1 MLSWYWLILLWIARA
16 ILLVVLAY
24 AVYKTM
30 PLYRRLFHQQ
40 PISGLIL
47 TLLIAA
53 LIGVPARN
61 LGLADQ
67 FRGEVSWTQI
77 VMSSIAVADWLLLF
91 LWGYPWLSLLMAL
104 LFGLVGWEFGLGDL
118 FWHLDGRTQFLAGLS
133 LAGLCL
139 FLFLVSFY
147 WDKNKVYIHRLT
159 RWALFEHGRS
169 SLRWPAE
176 RSSEEASS
184 SSETSDLDPASSLRR
199 YLNAMFLVPV
209 LLLLTRVAWVVP
221 GANTSA
227 NSWRDWRL
235 VAGLVTLLALANLVL
250 WIHELVRNQ
259 SWFINFTSQLTI
271 PSRLRLL
278 ADEFHVP
285 DDQSHDPSLAD
296 AALGRWALVFVIL
309 LPLVFI
315 GLFPKPNQV
324 GVHNPSGVTICVLL
338 ALISVFGLA
347 IKRMKLTEAV
357 LAVTVLLWFGITNG
371 NPNKLS
377 DIAFE
382 IMRLLYLLLL
392 FYFLYKA
399 LPLYKRWFN
408 RQPVYGIILA
418 FLMAVLFGVVGQN
431 FGISDLFWHEIPA
444 TQFLAGV
451 SLAGLWLLMFSLT
464 CLHEDDM
471 TVRNSLARWM
481 LLKHG
486 PSAGFWPPELEPHG
500 GPEPSALA
508 SSRLFLNAMFL
519 PLILLSLSRFMQ
531 ALSTSNP
538 QALSTSNPAVGGV
551 TNRNEMLV
559 AGLLV
564 VLALV
569 NLGFWGA
576 ERIANRRWFIGL
588 SQPLT
593 IPPAWRR
600 VAIVFHLILPV
611 VLIGLLARANLIW
624 NQITA
629 AMAICSL
636 LAVIA
641 IASFATYRNEL
652 AKLGLAIVVI
662 VWMAFTNSD
671 PYKMRFPGLD
681 RYYHADKRVKPTSRI
696 GSVNDER
703 ATQQQQDELDQKLAR
718 KMREIAD
725 LDAVATTRPRDD
737 QAFNALG
744 RAYYEAALLKE
755 KLEAST
761 PNVPPLESGF
771 FRKAIEA
778 LMRLIPALA
787 AGTTNFKE
795 AKSLEASPAKVSDP
809 RTTNARPL
817 TSNGLLH
824 KAIDA
829 FANSIRILPNEAF
842 PYAGRAAAREEQLKK
857 MVRVVMPSIVGESA
871 DVGGVDPSLGT
882 GNQQD
887 GLPAKID
894 CDTIAIREKLIRD
907 DYLMA
912 KELDPDDPSVCL
924 HCLNYF
930 YNIKDLSN
938 VISINIKS
946 LKDDV
951 DFPNYFQKQVW
962 ARITKGDIDGAIAEL
977 EKEVPPEPNRSWWKY
992 QWKYYWLGQLLVW
1005 RATLDKRSDRKADLD
1020 KALENFSK
1028 YRSVG
1033 PGQDQKVDGWPY
1045 YARASTRL
1053 GLGDPKGAIE
1063 DVEEAG
1069 KVGKSKQ
1076 LEPYLHDVR
1085 GRALVMQGKTK
1096 EAEALYNGPRAGG
1109 AAPEPVKS
1117 SRSLFAL
1124 SSALARR
1131 DDLGG
1136 ALDYLDKA
1144 IGADERN
1151 FRALAVRGVLLSRT
1165 GDLDGAMQDLQH
1177 AIDLGNWGEDSKPR
1191 SYARRLLGRV
1201 LIMKGKGKKD
1211 VSINLYVRP
1220 SEKEPEQPYI
1230 WRSHDLIEAGKVDE
1244 AIEDLVDAIKHARYY
1259 KQQALACVT
1268 LGDLRTVKNSLDHAL
1283 NAYAMGRLL
1292 DPASPKP
1299 HVRRGLIRA
1308 YDGDL
1313 DGGLKDLGK
1322 AYDLEP
1328 WDSNVLSHF
1337 GAVHA
1342 LNGDFD
1348 EANRLLDMAV
1358 KANYADPQIHLWR
1371 AIALV
1376 FKPENEIDYEGDKK
1390 EEEKWHEQARI
1401 EFRKL
1406 MLHDFSSPLP
1416 MSNLGVTLAWKG
1428 DLKGAKLALE
1438 NAIKENP
1445 RDSRALRYLGAVL
1458 ARMGDYDGALCKLQ
1472 LVTGS
1477 CGAAFK
1483 SRVPCGSGTGVSQLG
1498 YIGGCS
1504 DKATGLD
1511 PRDAHAKALIG
1522 AVLALKDKR
1531 NEALCMVKEAVKLN
1545 SNDPRVRSLRGGVL
1559 ALAGQKDEAICEL
1572 GEAIR
1577 LDCRDSWTYAL
1588 REALQRSSGNAM
1600 EAAEDYKQARRYAI
1614 MGERVEYLDEPLDVI
1629 SDDIAVNHASESSRT
1644 GGASERPPRQVEK
1657 TKEPEPQRIVGNIL
1671 KKMLI
1676 AKEREVF
1683 HPDYFLK
1690 RSRRI
1695 KDLFVLPDPDPILK
1709 LPDVSLPEKDLEP
1722 GGLDDQKVL
1731 ENWSHLVR
1739 LLHGSTQGSQSDN
1752 ANDHG
1757 DDKSNPKLVVV
1768 ATSGGGIT
1776 AAYWTALCLTELE
1789 KQFSHFPYHL
1799 RVITG
1804 ASGGMVGAAAYV
1816 SALTDPNVENS
1827 TPEPGLARTGDK
1839 GAARDKDAARRLLLK
1854 NLSRD
1859 FLTPVI
1865 REMVFY
1871 DLPAIFTP
1879 FVQKSDR
1886 GLELERVWDDSTAST
1901 KQTEDRLDQ
1910 PGGPNTGFRKEGLG
1924 VEFLSLAKGEKGGW
1938 RPSLIISPLII
1949 EGSQQLLISNL
1960 NLDGLGGGM
1969 EFFKQFRRAGLKL
1982 STALRMNATFPF
1994 VTPVASLPTTP
2005 PRRVVDAGYKENYG
2019 VDLATDWLEKH
2030 RQWLSRHTSGVI
2042 LIQIRAYPL
2051 DAVGQIESETDEDDA
2066 SPSTDDDGSAL
2077 GSFRARMS
2085 RAMEFLTSPLEG
2097 VMSVNKGTMI
2107 TINNQKIDR
2116 LRAKFNSDPNKA
2128 VIFRTFVLTS
2138 TAAAPL
2144 SWYLTDRD
2152 TKLLENALRSKRNQT
2167 QIGQIARLLKEG
2179 MTEPSRDQDH

>member
-1 MLSWYWLILLWIARA
+1 MLSWYWLILLCARA
-16 ILLVVLAY
+16 ILLVVLTY
-24 AVYKTM
+24 ALYKTM
-30 PLYRRLFHQQ
+30 PLYRRMFHQQ

-139 FLFLVSFY
+139 FLFSVSFY

-184 SSETSDLDPASSLRR
+184 TSETSDPDPAGSLRR

-209 LLLLTRVAWVVP
+209 FLLVTRVVWVQSA
-221 GANTSA
+221 ANAAA

-315 GLFPKPNQV
+315 GLFPRTNQV

-531 ALSTSNP
+531 ALFTSDP
-538 QALSTSNPAVGGV
+538 SKKDGLRDG
-551 TNRNEMLV
+551 MLV

-576 ERIANRRWFIGL
+576 ERIANRCWFIGL
-588 SQPLT
+588 SPPLT
-593 IPPAWRR
+593 IPPALRKG
-600 VAIVFHLILPV
+600 AIVFHLILPV
-611 VLIGLLARANLIW
+611 VLIGLLARANL

-641 IASFATYRNEL
+641 IVSFATYRNEL

-662 VWMAFTNSD
+662 VWMALTNSD

-681 RYYHADKRVKPTSRI
+681 RYYHADKFVKPTSRI
-696 GSVNDER
+696 GSVDDGGPTED
-703 ATQQQQDELDQKLAR
+703 QQDEVVQKLAR
-718 KMREIAD
+718 KRREID
-725 LDAVATTRPRDD
+725 ELTAVTTTSPRDNE
-737 QAFNALG
+737 AFNALG
-744 RAYYEAALLKE
+744 RAYFEAAVLQE
-755 KLEAST
+755 KRQARPANLT
-761 PNVPPLESGF
+761 PGDARPGVATGDSGF
-771 FRKAIEA
+771 FRKAIAA
-778 LMRLIPALA
+778 LMQSIAVLSPRTA
-787 AGTTNFKE
+787 TSKE
-795 AKSLEASPAKVSDP
+795 AKSQEGFPTKAPDSPPTDAQ
-809 RTTNARPL
+809 
-817 TSNGLLH
+817 TSNELCQ
-824 KAIDA
+824 KAIEA
-829 FANSIRILPNEAF
+829 FTKSIRILPNEAI
-842 PYAGRAAAREEQLKK
+842 PYAGRAGALEMGIRKLLT
-857 MVRVVMPSIVGESA
+857 RVAMPSIVGESA
-871 DVGGVDPSLGT
+871 AAGSVGPFLRT
-882 GNQQD
+882 GNQED
-887 GLPAKID
+887 RLPAEIAS
-894 CDTIAIREKLIRD
+894 DTIARLEKSIRD

-912 KELDPDDPSVCL
+912 KELDPDDRSVCL
-924 HCLNYF
+924 ACFNYF
-930 YNIKDLSN
+930 DKIKDYNNIVS
-938 VISINIKS
+938 ISMKS
-946 LKDDV
+946 IDKDD
-951 DFPNYFQKQVW
+951 DFANYFEKHLR
-962 ARITKGDIDGAIAEL
+962 AGFAKGDINGVIAEL
-977 EKEVPPEPNRSWWKY
+977 EKEVPPELNRSDWN
-992 QWKYYWLGQLLVW
+992 YWLGWFLVM
-1005 RATLDKRSDRKADLD
+1005 RATLDKRSDREADLS

-1028 YRSVG
+1028 WSPSANSGHRQDIALSKYYYRA
-1033 PGQDQKVDGWPY
+1033 W
-1045 YARASTRL
+1045 ARLS
-1053 GLGDPKGAIE
+1053 LGDPKGAIE

-1076 LEPYLHDVR
+1076 LEPFFHFVR
-1085 GRALVMQGKTK
+1085 GKAFVMQGKTK
-1096 EAEALYNGPRAGG
+1096 EAEVEFEAFYNGPRADGP
-1109 AAPEPVKS
+1109 APEPVKS

-1165 GDLDGAMQDLQH
+1165 GDLNGAMRDLQH

-1201 LIMKGKGKKD
+1201 LIMKGTGKKD
-1211 VSINLYVRP
+1211 VSIGLYGGTFEKA
-1220 SEKEPEQPYI
+1220 SETPYI
-1230 WRSHDLIEAGKVDE
+1230 WRSQDLIEAGKVDE
-1244 AIEDLVDAIKHARYY
+1244 AIEDLVYAIKLARHY
-1259 KQQALACVT
+1259 KQTALAWVM
-1268 LGDLRTVKNSLDHAL
+1268 LGDLLTVKSPLDDAL

-1292 DPASPKP
+1292 EPASPTP

-1313 DGGLKDLGK
+1313 NGGLEDVRI
-1322 AYDLEP
+1322 AHEAAP
-1328 WDSNVLSHF
+1328 WDSDVLSHY

-1342 LNGDFD
+1342 LKGDFV
-1348 EANRLLDMAV
+1348 EANKLLDKAV
-1358 KANYADPQIHLWR
+1358 QGNNEDPKIHLWR
-1371 AIALV
+1371 AIAWIFQRQYEEL
-1376 FKPENEIDYEGDKK
+1376 DYEADDKA
-1390 EEEKWHEQARI
+1390 ENLHAQALKD
-1401 EFRKL
+1401 FREL
-1406 MLHDFSSPLP
+1406 LRFDSSSPLP

-1428 DLKGAKLALE
+1428 DLKRAKWALE
-1438 NAIKENP
+1438 QAIEENP

-1522 AVLALKDKR
+1522 AVLALKGKQ
-1531 NEALCMVKEAVKLN
+1531 NEALCMVKEAKKLN
-1545 SNDPRVRSLRGGVL
+1545 SHDPRVRSLRGGVL

-1572 GEAIR
+1572 GEAIG

-1588 REALQRSSGNAM
+1588 RGALQRSSGNAM
-1600 EAAEDYKQARRYAI
+1600 EAVKDYEQAQWYAI

-1644 GGASERPPRQVEK
+1644 RGASERPPRQAEK

-1683 HPDYFLK
+1683 HPDYFSK
-1690 RSRRI
+1690 RLRRI
-1695 KDLFVLPDPDPILK
+1695 EDLSVLPYPDPRLK
-1709 LPDVSLPEKDLEP
+1709 PPDVSLPEKDLEP

-1731 ENWSHLVR
+1731 ETWSDRVR
-1739 LLHGSTQGSQSDN
+1739 KLQRSTQGSQSEN
-1752 ANDHG
+1752 ASDRR
-1757 DDKSNPKLVVV
+1757 DDKTKPKLVVV

-1776 AAYWTALCLTELE
+1776 AAYWTALCLIELE
-1789 KQFSHFPYHL
+1789 RQFTHFPDHV

-1816 SALTDPNVENS
+1816 SQLTNPDSERS
-1827 TPEPGLARTGDK
+1827 GKK
-1839 GAARDKDAARRLLLK
+1839 GASRDKDDARKTPAQRREDLLASLRK
-1854 NLSRD
+1854 DS
-1859 FLTPVI
+1859 LTPLI
-1865 REMVFY
+1865 REMVFF
-1871 DLPAIFTP
+1871 DLPAIFAP
-1879 FVQKSDR
+1879 DVQKRDR
-1886 GLELERVWDDSTAST
+1886 GLELERVWDDSTDST
-1901 KQTEDRLDQ
+1901 KQTEDGLDQ

-1924 VEFLSLAKGEKGGW
+1924 VEFLSLAKGEKDGW

-2019 VDLATDWLEKH
+2019 VDLATEWLQKH

-2051 DAVGQIESETDEDDA
+2051 DAVVQTEEETDEDDA
-2066 SPSTDDDGSAL
+2066 SPSTADDGTAM
-2077 GSFRARMS
+2077 GSFRAKMS

-2116 LRAKFNSDPNKA
+2116 LGARFNDPNQP

-2152 TKLLENALRSKRNQT
+2152 TKLLEKALRSKRNQT

-2179 MTEPSRDQDH
+2179 MTEPSRDQDR